1 MMSTVQRDV
10 LVMVLKLTMKW
21 FLGLAQPTLLQA
33 STSSIVI
40 LCVWMVWRE
49 CIEIERVGIVSCKLC
64 NKYVLEG

>member
-33 STSSIVI
+33 STRYT
-40 LCVWMVWRE
+40 LCLDGL
-49 CIEIERVGIVSCKLC
+49 ERVHSD
-64 NKYVLEG
+64 

>member
-49 CIEIERVGIVSCKLC
+49 CIEIERVGIVSCKAMQ
-64 NKYVLEG
+64 